1 MLAAFAKAIGQLPD
15 PTFRRVLVR
24 SLLLSILVFIAL
36 AVVAGFFLQGMGAL
50 TIFGWTLLG
59 TTQIA
64 SLGILFTFFATGWLL
79 FPAVSSM
86 FIGIF
91 LDDIVEAVERR
102 HYPGHPPGR
111 SLAFGPSL
119 AVTGRFTIALI
130 VLNFLALIVYG
141 LFFWLPIVAPVV
153 YFTING
159 YLLGREYFELVATRH
174 HGANDARALRRAN
187 RVRVFVAGVVVSVLF
202 WIPVVA
208 FLAPLIAAAAM
219 VHVYKGLRE

>member
-1 MLAAFAKAIGQLPD
+1 MLAAFAKAFGQLPD

-24 SLLLSILVFIAL
+24 SLLLSILVFVVL
-36 AVVAGFFLQGMGAL
+36 AVVAGFFLLGMGAL
-50 TIFGWTLLG
+50 TIFGWTLLSA
-59 TTQIA
+59 TQIG
-64 SLGILFTFFATGWLL
+64 SLGVLFTFFATGWLL
-79 FPAVSSM
+79 FPAISSM

-102 HYPGHPPGR
+102 HYPDHPPGR
-111 SLAFGPSL
+111 SMGFGPSL
-119 AVTGRFTIALI
+119 AVTASFTIALI

-141 LFFWLPIVAPVV
+141 VFFWLPIVVPIV

-174 HGANDARALRRAN
+174 HGSGDARALRRTN
-187 RVRVFVAGVVVSVLF
+187 RGRVFFAGVAISGLF

-208 FLAPLIAAAAM
+208 FLAPLVAAAAM